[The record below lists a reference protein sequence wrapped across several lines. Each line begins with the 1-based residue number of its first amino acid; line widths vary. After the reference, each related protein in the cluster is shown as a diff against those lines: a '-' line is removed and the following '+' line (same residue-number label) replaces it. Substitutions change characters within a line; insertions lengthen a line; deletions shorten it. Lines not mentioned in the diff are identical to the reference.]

1 MADPANQ
8 PIYNDGC
15 KVEIQPSVEGAY
27 TAVLIE
33 GGQPVSDP
41 ATFTVAGD
49 LREFIVRWEP
59 R

>member
-1 MADPANQ
+1 MADEANQ

-15 KVEIQPSVEGAY
+15 KVEIRPSVEGVY

-41 ATFTVAGD
+41 ANFTVAGD